1 MRHNLE
7 LDSNFELQVHQS
19 NVSDKQKIKLK
30 KHQRVRILIIK
41 VNSPQFFL
49 QGIIKSILKAY
60 LKNSILTF
68 LISSK

>member
-49 QGIIKSILKAY
+49 QGIIKSIFKAY